1 MVITAGCNASCYGPR
16 ILRQAAS
23 MTPRILIAETDRHA
37 RSVVRRYVVKG
48 WRGAAV
54 QATSVELEDLL
65 QDGER
70 LRSFDVLLA
79 GCNFSTDGTSNNP
92 TLLTVRALSADPRNP
107 PIILLTEA
115 GSEYTAVQAIRAGAA
130 DCIPKGLMGREQV
143 ISSIQ
148 RVVQTAGPASYS
160 DDRGSEAISLFGY
173 DMRRRLAHHD
183 NASVHVAYSAEHAC
197 QVVLKVLH
205 RGRGAL
211 SRDENF
217 ERFVGEFKLLYDV
230 DDPAVAE
237 IYDFRVT
244 PKYCYMAM
252 EYFPLGHLGTRLS
265 KPVTPEEALELV
277 VEIAHALSII
287 HAAGVVHLDL
297 KPGNIML
304 RDDGTVALIDFE
316 ISKSSLSDHSISITG
331 EVRGTPYYISPE
343 QARGERPDE
352 RSDIYALGI
361 MLFEMLSGRKPYVG
375 ETTYAILEQHTSA
388 DVPRLP
394 AEHDV
399 VQPLLD
405 KLLAKDPDQRLS
417 SAREVMEAA
426 EQVRAESV
434 EEPMPQ
440 MVATS

>member
-1 MVITAGCNASCYGPR
+1 
-16 ILRQAAS
+16 
-23 MTPRILIAETDRHA
+23 MTPRILIAETDRHT
-37 RSVVRRYVVKG
+37 RSVLRRYVVKG

-54 QATSVELEDLL
+54 QATSVELEELL
-65 QDGER
+65 GDGEK

-79 GCNFSTDGTSNNP
+79 GCDFSSDGTSENP
-92 TLLTVRALSADPRNP
+92 TLLTVRALTADPRNP
-107 PIILLTEA
+107 AIILLTEA

-148 RVVQTAGPASYS
+148 RIVQKAGSL
-160 DDRGSEAISLFGY
+160 SEAGGRVTDFISLFGY

-183 NASVHVAYSAEHAC
+183 NASVHVAYSAEHAKE
-197 QVVLKVLH
+197 VVLKILH

-211 SRDENF
+211 QRDQSF

-244 PKYCYMAM
+244 PRYCYIAM
-252 EYFPLGHLGTRLS
+252 EYFPLGHLGSRLS
-265 KPVTPEEALELV
+265 KPITPDEALELI

-316 ISKSSLSDHSISITG
+316 ISKSSMAENSDSITG

-343 QARGERPDE
+343 QARGEKADE

-361 MLFEMLSGRKPYVG
+361 MLYEMLSGGKPYLG
-375 ETTYAILEQHTSA
+375 DTTYAILEQHTSA
-388 DVPRLP
+388 DLP
-394 AEHDV
+394 QLPEALHRY
-399 VQPLLD
+399 QPLVD
-405 KLLAKDPDQRLS
+405 KLLAKQPAQRLA
-417 SAREVMEAA
+417 SARELMET
-426 EQVRAESV
+426 V
-434 EEPMPQ
+434 EELRARIPEQPLPRIS
-440 MVATS
+440 ATS